1 MAFISVADELTQKS
15 ATSVENKFITKYL
28 AELEPVSVKVYLYA
42 LYLYQNGKTAY
53 TLEDFA
59 KKLNLDE
66 DTVKDYFE
74 YLDEFELVSVTSR
87 APFEIKILDCE
98 NFYGKPKNCTPKN
111 TKDFTKRFRRLFR
124 AEWFRRTNSGT
135 ISSYSKTTVL
145 NATQ

>member
-15 ATSVENKFITKYL
+15 VTSVENKFITKYL

-98 NFYGKPKNCTPKN
+98 I
-111 TKDFTKRFRRLFR
+111 L
-124 AEWFRRTNSGT
+124 
-135 ISSYSKTTVL
+135 
-145 NATQ
+145 